1 MELKKFIAA
10 LDNRNEFDKLMET
23 IKHLDNSSFLK
34 SQDPLVMYND
44 YPVDGN
50 HNFIT
55 IPSSLSYKVKECIRK
70 ILQER
75 VNELE
80 KEFEKL

>member
-10 LDNRNEFDKLMET
+10 QDNRNEFDRLMRT
-23 IKHLDNSSFLK
+23 LKCLDNSPFLK
-34 SQDPLVMYND
+34 SQDPLVIYNN
-44 YPVDGN
+44 YPVNDSPI
-50 HNFIT
+50 IT
-55 IPSSLSYKVKECIRK
+55 IPSSLSCKVKECIRK
-70 ILQER
+70 IIQER